1 MCTMFCHS
9 VQGFRSFSTLNI
21 ICIYCMWCC
30 RIRSVQ
36 AVQSRKSRLQKC
48 TYAVNT
54 GGVTRGWGAA
64 WPWTAY
70 SQIHSVQWINVW
82 IIHSPLFFWTEMRRM
97 ASLNGPWVQK
107 KKIKMPLIIVSV
119 VLYTCKTSSPQ
130 SAEQKTQG
138 FGDGTGDATVTVR
151 AGNWPRCILYELTN
165 VKSCSL
171 SHILFATRTV
181 AFSRRRRLGRVGI
194 LPRRGRWCCRWSA
207 SRACAGGLVTETL
220 RIYHRVGATT
230 ARPTDYSSSDAVVH
244 RRPPPQFAGLARSG
258 CVLPT
263 LETTGLSQGAL
274 PVRES
279 GVERRRSVRPRP
291 LSRCRRPRWRPSRAV
306 TGLVG

>member
-1 MCTMFCHS
+1 MPISVLYNVNLKRPELYESEQFVCCKEMRAVKSYCEYRYVRVSIHRSDFLHITILPVRSISFVNFGIRCREVIMCTMFCHS

-119 VLYTCKTSSPQ
+119 VLYTCKTSSPHQ
-130 SAEQKTQG
+130 Q
-138 FGDGTGDATVTVR
+138 
-151 AGNWPRCILYELTN
+151 N
-165 VKSCSL
+165 
-171 SHILFATRTV
+171 
-181 AFSRRRRLGRVGI
+181 RRLKGSGM
-194 LPRRGRWCCRWSA
+194 A
-207 SRACAGGLVTETL
+207 LVT
-220 RIYHRVGATT
+220 
-230 ARPTDYSSSDAVVH
+230 
-244 RRPPPQFAGLARSG
+244 
-258 CVLPT
+258 
-263 LETTGLSQGAL
+263 
-274 PVRES
+274 
-279 GVERRRSVRPRP
+279 P
-291 LSRCRRPRWRPSRAV
+291 L
-306 TGLVG
+306 LQ